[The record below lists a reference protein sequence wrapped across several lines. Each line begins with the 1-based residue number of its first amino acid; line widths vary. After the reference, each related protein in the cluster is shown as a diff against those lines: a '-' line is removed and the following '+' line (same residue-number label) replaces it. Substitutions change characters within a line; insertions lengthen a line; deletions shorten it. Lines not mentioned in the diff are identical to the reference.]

1 MNHVVHGQ
9 ELGLRHYH
17 HAMANPAIRN
27 DESRSTVLRAIAVLE
42 VFTAEDTELSLGVL
56 ADRSGNPRSS
66 THRLVTD
73 LVTCGFLERG
83 QYGYRL
89 GAKLFEIGHL
99 VPLHRRLREAALP
112 FMQDLLEATHLTVN
126 LAVRDGNEIVYVEKL
141 VQRGTRVPHTR
152 SGGRLPMHCTGLGKA
167 ILAFSN
173 KEEVEQILADQLVA
187 LTPHTITNPVD
198 LRGDLADIRQTH
210 VAFDDQESQLGLF
223 CVASPV
229 IGRHGLIG
237 AISVTGAQAAE
248 HTQRLAPVVMTVA
261 RALSRYLGAPQTSAG

>member
-1 MNHVVHGQ
+1 
-9 ELGLRHYH
+9 
-17 HAMANPAIRN
+17 
-27 DESRSTVLRAIAVLE
+27 VLRAVAVLE
-42 VFTAEDTELSLGVL
+42 VFTAEDTELGLGLL
-56 ADRSGNPRSS
+56 AERSGNPRSS

-89 GAKLFEIGHL
+89 GAKLFEMGHL

-112 FMQDLLEATHLTVN
+112 FMQDLHEATHLTVN
-126 LAVRDGNEIVYVEKL
+126 LAMRDANEIVYVEKL

-167 ILAFSN
+167 ILAFSQ
-173 KEEVEQILADQLVA
+173 KDDVEQILAEPLVA
-187 LTPHTITNPVD
+187 LTPHTITNPSD
-198 LRGDLADIRQTH
+198 LRSELADIRQTH
-210 VAFDDQESQLGLF
+210 VAFDNEESQVGLF

-229 IGRHGLIG
+229 VGRQGLIA
-237 AISVTGAQAAE
+237 AISVTGARAAE

-261 RALSRYLGAPQTSAG
+261 RALSRYVGAPQAPAG